1 MAKIVIQRSDKK
13 LIDSIT
19 EWENGIY
26 TLYLVGY
33 EDCIWC
39 KSTSDIY
46 VALEQ
51 FKKYG
56 KVNTD
61 ENGEVIWK

>member
-26 TLYLVGY
+26 SLHFVGY

-39 KSTSDIY
+39 KSISDIY

-56 KVNTD
+56 KVKTD
-61 ENGEVIWK
+61 ENSEVVWQ